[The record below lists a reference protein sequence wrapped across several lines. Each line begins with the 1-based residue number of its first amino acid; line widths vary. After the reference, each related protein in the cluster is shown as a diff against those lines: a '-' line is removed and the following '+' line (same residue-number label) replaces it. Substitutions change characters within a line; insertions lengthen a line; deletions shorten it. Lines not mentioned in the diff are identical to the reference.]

1 MLLTEKSRH
10 GEPLFE
16 CDECRAVGEIGAI
29 FVDEKGAHHCLS
41 CWCERNQNR
50 AKQRRLSVVER

>member
-1 MLLTEKSRH
+1 MLLTDKSPK

-16 CDECRAVGEIGAI
+16 CDSCRETGEIGSI
-29 FVDEKGAHHCLS
+29 FMDEKGAHHCLS
-41 CWCERNQNR
+41 CWCERNVNK